1 MHTRVIAVLLFVSVA
16 SLALAA
22 QTGKIEPIGAVTDS
36 RVAEGVKKVLE
47 PKGYRVS
54 LDDGSV
60 VCEIWLRNK
69 IPAQPKKDS
78 PGALYS
84 QLAES
89 ALVGVI
95 SFPQATT
102 DYRGQNIPK
111 GAYTL
116 RYELIPNDGN
126 HLGVAPN
133 RDFVLLVPA
142 ASDDNPDATFKFDE
156 LVSLSRK
163 ATGTKHPGPLSLVQ
177 PESGTAAAVSKDD
190 EDHWIFSAAIR
201 LASGEDLPVALI
213 VKGTAPQ

>member
-1 MHTRVIAVLLFVSVA
+1 VRTRVIAVLLFVSIAGLSFVVA
-16 SLALAA
+16 QA
-22 QTGKIEPIGAVTDS
+22 GKIETVGPVTDS
-36 RVAEGVKKVLE
+36 GVADAVKKALDT
-47 PKGYRVS
+47 KGYRVL

-60 VCEIWLRNK
+60 ACEIWLRNK

-78 PGALYS
+78 AGALYP

-89 ALVGVI
+89 TLVGVI

-111 GAYTL
+111 GTYTL

-133 RDFVLLVPA
+133 RDFVLMVPA
-142 ASDDNPDATFKFDE
+142 TSDDNPDATFKFDE

-163 ATGTKHPGPLSLVQ
+163 ATQTAHLRAAKHS
-177 PESGTAAAVSKDD
+177 
-190 EDHWIFSAAIR
+190 
-201 LASGEDLPVALI
+201 
-213 VKGTAPQ
+213 